1 MWPGSHVQVYRCHE
15 QEFIP
20 TPKPNGELAKTVA
33 RIKAETTPFE
43 FVGDVGDVML
53 VSVGPR
59 VFQFRQCFSDGS
71 VRNLTQSVVCL
82 AAVPSLYGAL
92 HRYQYLRHDS
102 HVMHSRLY
110 TLEASQA
117 HHVEH

>member
-20 TPKPNGELAKTVA
+20 TPKPNGELVKTVA

-53 VSVGPR
+53 VSA
-59 VFQFRQCFSDGS
+59 QAA
-71 VRNLTQSVVCL
+71 SVV
-82 AAVPSLYGAL
+82 AVSPLCWL
-92 HRYQYLRHDS
+92 
-102 HVMHSRLY
+102 
-110 TLEASQA
+110 
-117 HHVEH
+117 